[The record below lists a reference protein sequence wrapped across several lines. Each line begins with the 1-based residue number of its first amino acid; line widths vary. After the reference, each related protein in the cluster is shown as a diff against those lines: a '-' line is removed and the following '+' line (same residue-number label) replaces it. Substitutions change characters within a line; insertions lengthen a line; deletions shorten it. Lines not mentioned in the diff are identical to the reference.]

1 MCIRCIV
8 LCCSCKFRCVSV
20 VEFYAPRYGT
30 VDADPSLPE
39 QKLSLDWV
47 YPLIPPQCKHLIR
60 YITCM
65 YYETISFFAYCDCKS
80 YWIYLCA
87 FSPSH
92 PVVYFIPSLHS
103 SPNVKPLRMFLNRLI
118 Y

>member
-1 MCIRCIV
+1 MHSLHSAV
-8 LCCSCKFRCVSV
+8 LYSCKFRCVSV

-65 YYETISFFAYCDCKS
+65 YY
-80 YWIYLCA
+80 
-87 FSPSH
+87 
-92 PVVYFIPSLHS
+92 V
-103 SPNVKPLRMFLNRLI
+103 LRDDKLLRLL
-118 Y
+118 